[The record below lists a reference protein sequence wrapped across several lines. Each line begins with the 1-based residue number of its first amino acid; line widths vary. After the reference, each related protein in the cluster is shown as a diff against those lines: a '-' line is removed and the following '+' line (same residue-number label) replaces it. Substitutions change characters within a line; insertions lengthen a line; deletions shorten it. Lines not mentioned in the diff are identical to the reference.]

1 MARAPSPMIRASA
14 ERGCLYEAEQK
25 KPKQKAG
32 LVANVIKLRKNQ
44 VQKWTWLFF
53 AKKDKIIL
61 KKGLTKRQKCAVDFI
76 SSLIKSTLVN
86 RGKSTIDKEKKE

>member
-1 MARAPSPMIRASA
+1 MR
-14 ERGCLYEAEQK
+14 
-25 KPKQKAG
+25 
-32 LVANVIKLRKNQ
+32 NVIKLRKEPSSEMDLA
-44 VQKWTWLFF
+44 LFF
-53 AKKDKIIL
+53 AKKVKEIL